1 MVSSE
6 TLRTFRAEGTRGAL
20 MRVKLT
26 LIERDFRGTEL
37 SRREE
42 ILQGESAKSAT
53 RNHVARLIARS
64 HRELQFA
71 SRVMLLDASEEGH
84 KWYVRATQ
92 VNSNHWIY
100 VYADPVEEEPPIE
113 RV

>member
-1 MVSSE
+1 
-6 TLRTFRAEGTRGAL
+6 

-26 LIERDFRGTEL
+26 LVERDYRGTEL

-42 ILQGESAKSAT
+42 ILQGECAKSAT

-64 HRELQFA
+64 HPELQFA

-84 KWYVRATQ
+84 RWYVRATQ
-92 VNSNHWIY
+92 VNSNCWVY
-100 VYADPVEEEPPIE
+100 VYADPIEE
-113 RV
+113 

>member
-6 TLRTFRAEGTRGAL
+6 TLLTIRAEGFRAVAS

-26 LIERDFRGTEL
+26 LVERDFRGAEL

-42 ILQGESAKSAT
+42 TLQEESAKSAT
-53 RNHVARLIARS
+53 RNRVARLIARS

-92 VNSNHWIY
+92 VNSNCWVY
-100 VYADPVEEEPPIE
+100 VYADPIEEGPPLGE
-113 RV
+113 

>member
-1 MVSSE
+1 
-6 TLRTFRAEGTRGAL
+6 

-53 RNHVARLIARS
+53 RNHVARLIAQGSSGKS
-64 HRELQFA
+64 HTLVLA
-71 SRVMLLDASEEGH
+71 DS
-84 KWYVRATQ
+84 TQ
-92 VNSNHWIY
+92 
-100 VYADPVEEEPPIE
+100 PP
-113 RV
+113 